1 MPARRLLLRDAVRID
16 RALDSTKAAIASVD
30 VTNLRTIPITGS
42 SKTAFDVLSVLVER
56 AGMRSVL
63 HALKEIQ
70 DGKT

>member
-1 MPARRLLLRDAVRID
+1 MPARRLLLGDAVRID
-16 RALDSTKAAIASVD
+16 RALDSTKPAIMSPD
-30 VTNLRTIPITGS
+30 IIDLRTIPITGS
-42 SKTAFDVLSVLVER
+42 DKTAFDVLVVLVER